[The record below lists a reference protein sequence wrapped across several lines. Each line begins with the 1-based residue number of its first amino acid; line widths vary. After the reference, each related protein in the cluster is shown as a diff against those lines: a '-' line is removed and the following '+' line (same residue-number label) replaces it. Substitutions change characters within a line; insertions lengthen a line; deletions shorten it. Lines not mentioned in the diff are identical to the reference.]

1 MKISII
7 VPVFNEEESLPSLH
21 EQIVSAIKD
30 QPWDTE
36 IIYVNDGS
44 ADSSQQVLESLATQD
59 DRIQLVRFARNFGQT
74 AAILAGIDFAKGDVL
89 VPMDADLQND
99 PADIPRLLE
108 RLDEGYD
115 VVSGWRKN
123 RKDKLLTRRFPSIV
137 ANRLISK
144 WTGVHLHDYGCT
156 LKAYRTQL
164 LKKTELYGEMHRFIP
179 VYAHWRGG
187 RVSEMVVNHRARQ
200 FGASKYGLSRTI
212 KVLLDM
218 LTLKFLGGYS
228 TKPNYLFGG
237 LGALMISL
245 GFLVFGCVVA
255 DKIFDG
261 PIDNHRMSMLILC
274 AFTVMIGVVLVMM
287 GLLAELLVRIYY
299 AGQGKRTYVLYSEIH
314 PDSPPNAAGEKPTA
328 AEPVLATEET
338 ASA

>member
-7 VPVFNEEESLPSLH
+7 IPVFNEEESLPTLH
-21 EQIVSAIKD
+21 EQIVSAVKD

-36 IIYVNDGS
+36 TIYVNDGS
-44 ADSSQQVLESLATQD
+44 VDSSQQVLETLAAQD
-59 DRIQLVRFARNFGQT
+59 DRIRLVRFARNFGQT

-99 PADIPRLLE
+99 PADIPRLLK

-115 VVSGWRKN
+115 VISGWRKD
-123 RKDKLLTRRFPSIV
+123 RKDKFVTRRFPSIV

-179 VYAHWRGG
+179 VYAHWRGA

-200 FGASKYGLSRTI
+200 FGTSKYGLSRTI

-237 LGALMISL
+237 LGALLIAL
-245 GFLVFGCVVA
+245 GFLVFGGMVM

-261 PIDNHRMSMLILC
+261 PIDNHRMSMLVLC
-274 AFTVMIGVVLVMM
+274 AFSVMIGVVLVMM

-299 AGQGKRTYVLYSEIH
+299 TGQGKRTYVLHSEIH
-314 PDSPPNAAGEKPTA
+314 PHPIPRVGGESPSADEPASAA
-328 AEPVLATEET
+328 EET
-338 ASA
+338 AST